1 MKIIKNMNKEI
12 VFNSKHFASIY
23 SFEEM
28 EEGLNFLTN
37 DNSFIQVGTW
47 NYKKN
52 QILDAHYHNYFE
64 RKSYRTQEVVIVLE
78 GKIRCNLFSEEGE
91 EVYTAELKKGELIIQ
106 FEGVHE
112 YEILENSKVIE
123 VKNGPYFGPEK
134 DRTRINVRKN

>member
-1 MKIIKNMNKEI
+1 MNKDI

-47 NYKKN
+47 KYEKN

-64 RKSYRTQEVVIVLE
+64 RKSYRTQEVVCL
-78 GKIRCNLFSEEGE
+78 L
-91 EVYTAELKKGELIIQ
+91 YTSPSPRDISGSRMPSSA
-106 FEGVHE
+106 
-112 YEILENSKVIE
+112 
-123 VKNGPYFGPEK
+123 
-134 DRTRINVRKN
+134 

>member
-1 MKIIKNMNKEI
+1 MNKDI

-47 NYKKN
+47 NYEKN

-78 GKIRCNLFSEEGE
+78 GKIRCNLFSEDNYQKKYKRGKM
-91 EVYTAELKKGELIIQ
+91 LKNAKCGNAFNDARGATKLM
-106 FEGVHE
+106 
-112 YEILENSKVIE
+112 
-123 VKNGPYFGPEK
+123 
-134 DRTRINVRKN
+134 INFVLA